1 MSHVN
6 KKTLM
11 KLKFQN
17 HKNIIRDNEI
27 DLICE
32 KCILVKTTK
41 HINHEINENSTKE
54 FLQLIRFDLFESI

>member
-1 MSHVN
+1 MNYVD

-17 HKNIIRDNEI
+17 HENIIRDNEI

-32 KCILVKTTK
+32 ECILAKIIK